1 MDIEA
6 EKERR
11 SAAAQK
17 YLIGICWLVYTIAQI
32 GRYSYSSNTTL
43 IIDKYGISH
52 AEAGLP
58 ATFYFLAY
66 GIGQIITGLFC
77 SRYNKRYVIS
87 VALII
92 STLCNLL
99 LFFQIDFVYIKYIWG
114 INGLAQAN
122 LWPVLLL
129 TIGQNI
135 DESRKSTAAFWMST
149 ATTGGTF
156 LSYALGSMFAIQ
168 KELFYYAFLVS
179 GIMLAFAAVIWF
191 LTTKNIDNK
200 AYIQEKNND
209 AIEGD
214 NRKQNKISWGTI
226 LLFGLFAEFAMM
238 SLAISGGL
246 RQWVPSIMKEI
257 YMLDDA
263 MAIFVT
269 ILLPLFSIPN
279 ALISD
284 FLYKRFGNFVLT
296 IGGMFAVSV
305 LLLLLLLG
313 VMDVSW
319 ILVMFLFVL
328 LTMSMGIIQNQ
339 LTVQVPLY
347 MQDKANAGFL
357 AGFLNGSSYI
367 GNALSTYG
375 LGLIADHSGW
385 TGVFM
390 LLTGISLVS
399 SVLALI
405 YLIVHKQKTHVR
417 SKDE

>member
-17 YLIGICWLVYTIAQI
+17 YLIWICWLVYTVAQI

-87 VALII
+87 GALII

-122 LWPVLLL
+122 FWPVLLL

-149 ATTGGTF
+149 ASTGGTF

-168 KELFYYAFLVS
+168 KELFYYTFLVS

-214 NRKQNKISWGTI
+214 NRKQNKISWGII

-279 ALISD
+279 ALISG
-284 FLYKRFGNFVLT
+284 FLHKRFGNFVLT

-328 LTMSMGIIQNQ
+328 LTMSMGSIQNQ

-357 AGFLNGSSYI
+357 AGFLNGCSYI

-385 TGVFM
+385 IGVFM

-405 YLIVHKQKTHVR
+405 YLIVHKQKIHVR
-417 SKDE
+417 TKDE

>member
-77 SRYNKRYVIS
+77 SKYNKRYVVS
-87 VALII
+87 GALII
-92 STLCNLL
+92 SALCNLL

-168 KELFYYAFLVS
+168 KELFYYTFLVS